1 MNFTSRWDSLIIF
14 HCIAVNGR
22 TPSGDIL
29 VTLVTKYANRALI
42 RNIAH
47 RPHSLYIEAHLLLR
61 PLLPFT
67 DVNECAEEV
76 ASAQIIHVL
85 NDIEK
90 KKTKR
95 EKKAVDFPVLETIEI
110 SWKWSVGL
118 QSNIAI

>member
-90 KKTKR
+90 KKNEER
-95 EKKAVDFPVLETIEI
+95 KKGCRFSSTGND
-110 SWKWSVGL
+110 
-118 QSNIAI
+118 